1 MNEHKYDDHF
11 RIFLK
16 ILYDDQFGMEGVLHL
31 GTGSGFLVKCKSIR
45 QCSTL

>member
-16 ILYDDQFGMEGVLHL
+16 ILYDDQFGMEEYYIWEQDQ
-31 GTGSGFLVKCKSIR
+31 GFWSNVS
-45 QCSTL
+45 Q